1 MSIAKKEKKLIFDL
15 DHRFE
20 YNVVNLFICFHLI

>member
-1 MSIAKKEKKLIFDL
+1 MSIAKKEKNLIFDL

-20 YNVVNLFICFHLI
+20 YNVVNLSIFI